1 MLQVFA
7 AYLEDA
13 LVGVL
18 RVHPDGHC
26 HGCTLCFG
34 SAAASARPLTWRYFR
49 LRFHAYQAAAIVVT
63 YARSSARKQGPG
75 ALLTAAGCV
84 FVSPL
89 ASTRHILGGQHGPDA
104 ASRYADTGWRQRHAR
119 HLLEQ
124 SWAPSHRLTDADRL
138 TRGWRSL
145 TGDSRT
151 CARLADACM
160 CLGSGLRVG
169 GAAAAQLAERGRQA
183 HSSSSGSQPSRRGFA
198 RKQAS

>member
-13 LVGVL
+13 LVGIL

-84 FVSPL
+84 FVSPS
-89 ASTRHILGGQHGPDA
+89 ASTRHILGGQHGPG
-104 ASRYADTGWRQRHAR
+104 RRLQICRH
-119 HLLEQ
+119 
-124 SWAPSHRLTDADRL
+124 W
-138 TRGWRSL
+138 
-145 TGDSRT
+145 
-151 CARLADACM
+151 M
-160 CLGSGLRVG
+160 
-169 GAAAAQLAERGRQA
+169 AAAACTTYAGA
-183 HSSSSGSQPSRRGFA
+183 VMGSIAQTDRRG
-198 RKQAS
+198 